1 MVAEGLRSVNA
12 GHVSTHP
19 MWQPLPGMTGGKP
32 GLRPPR
38 PGFSCNDRVTKGDPS
53 DGDYDRIARY
63 EQGVIIVLV
72 IFAAAFLAQSSKVR
86 SHFEPLSCP
95 LVLRDSRTHCGGTE
109 E

>member
-1 MVAEGLRSVNA
+1 
-12 GHVSTHP
+12 
-19 MWQPLPGMTGGKP
+19 MTGGKP

-72 IFAAAFLAQSSKVR
+72 IFAAAFLAQ
-86 SHFEPLSCP
+86 
-95 LVLRDSRTHCGGTE
+95 LRREGAE
-109 E
+109 EKLACKMRQDGLKDCCCLLYDKL

>member
-72 IFAAAFLAQSSKVR
+72 IFAEGAEEKLACKMRQDGLKDCCC
-86 SHFEPLSCP
+86 L
-95 LVLRDSRTHCGGTE
+95 LYDKL
-109 E
+109 